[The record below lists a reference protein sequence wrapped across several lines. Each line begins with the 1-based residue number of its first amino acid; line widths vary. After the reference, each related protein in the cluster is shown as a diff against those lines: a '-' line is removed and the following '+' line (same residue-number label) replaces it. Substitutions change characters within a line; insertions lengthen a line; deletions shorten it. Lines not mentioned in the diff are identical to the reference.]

1 MKKAM
6 IVGMLALAGMKV
18 HAGQAAGETVCQVR
32 VYLENQQIANP
43 HILFRAEAMAT
54 GMFAGIG
61 VQVRWELGSPRPA
74 RGDKKAGIAPNPGLD
89 IVLSLVSDEGG
100 NTHQGA
106 LGYALPYA
114 QSGVRV
120 TLYYDRMLGPVV
132 GNEGA
137 ATALLAHVLA
147 HEITHVLQGV
157 VRHSEEGLMKAQW
170 TPADRAQMKQKPLP
184 FTAYDVEL
192 IQRAMASRQGA
203 VQVSAR

>member
-1 MKKAM
+1 MKTAM
-6 IVGMLALAGMKV
+6 IVGMLALAGCGGMQCAET
-18 HAGQAAGETVCQVR
+18 AGYRVR
-32 VYLENQQIANP
+32 VYLQGQQVTNP
-43 HILFRAEAMAT
+43 TMLFRAEAMAT

-120 TLYYDRMLGPVV
+120 TLFYDRMLGPVV

-137 ATALLAHVLA
+137 ATVLLAHVLA

-170 TPADRAQMKQKPLP
+170 TPADRAQMKQRPLP

-192 IQRAMASRQGA
+192 IQRAMAA
-203 VQVSAR
+203 AKVQSQIAAR

>member
-1 MKKAM
+1 MKTAM
-6 IVGMLALAGMKV
+6 IVGILALAGLS
-18 HAGQAAGETVCQVR
+18 AREGQGAEKSDYRVR
-32 VYLENQQIANP
+32 VYLQGQQVTNP
-43 HILFRAEAMAT
+43 TMLFRAEAMAT

-61 VQVRWELGSPRPA
+61 VQVRWEIGSPRPT
-74 RGDKKAGIAPNPGLD
+74 RGDKKAGIPQNRGLD
-89 IVLSLVSDEGG
+89 IVLRLASGERENDHGE
-100 NTHQGA
+100 A

-120 TLYYDRMLGPVV
+120 TLFYDRILGPVV

-137 ATALLAHVLA
+137 ATVLLAHALA

-192 IQRAMASRQGA
+192 IQRAMAA
-203 VQVSAR
+203 AKVQSQIAAR

>member
-1 MKKAM
+1 
-6 IVGMLALAGMKV
+6 
-18 HAGQAAGETVCQVR
+18 
-32 VYLENQQIANP
+32 
-43 HILFRAEAMAT
+43 
-54 GMFAGIG
+54 MFAGIG
-61 VQVRWELGSPRPA
+61 VQLRWELGSPRPA

-100 NTHQGA
+100 NTRQGA

-137 ATALLAHVLA
+137 ATVLLAHVLA

-184 FTAYDVEL
+184 FTAHDVEL
-192 IQRAMASRQGA
+192 IQLAMASRQGA